1 MNQDKFTSIIDQ
13 LCNDLAKENWESS
26 FYKNYTKEDAINQI
40 CGNSGYT
47 SVYKKAW
54 ELVNFIRF
62 EDDSLFKQVE
72 LEVQENDHN
81 TDDINLDDY
90 MCSYAFHILQIS
102 TLKKWEEMQL
112 ATTKNA

>member
-26 FYKNYTKEDAINQI
+26 FYKNYTKEDARCQI

-72 LEVQENDHN
+72 SEVQDNDHN
-81 TDDINLDDY
+81 TDDITMNDF
-90 MCSYAFHILQIS
+90 MCTYAFYILKAS
-102 TLKKWEEMQL
+102 TLKKCEEMQL

>member
-1 MNQDKFTSIIDQ
+1 MNQDKFSFIIDQ
-13 LCNDLAKENWESS
+13 LCNDFAKEDWQSS

-54 ELVNFIRF
+54 DLVNFIRF

-72 LEVQENDHN
+72 LEVQKNDHN
-81 TDDINLDDY
+81 TDDITLDDY
-90 MCSYAFHILQIS
+90 MCSYAFYILKAS

-112 ATTKNA
+112 ASN